1 MALCGGLFAGEQSWG
16 ISDNNNNVNSGWGTY
31 ERDQPENTKEQKTIS
46 ETKPSLGNEIN
57 KPEEKKSDKEDTKQD
72 QNPWVTNGNNEEKA
86 KTSVEQSSWGVTSS
100 NDNQQTYNWGGNG
113 SSDNKDTG
121 NWGTTTTNNN
131 QTNSWGTNDNNN
143 QTSNWNQSN
152 NDKQQDWGDINFGF
166 GNDNNK

>member
-1 MALCGGLFAGEQSWG
+1 MKQGLTTEAV
-16 ISDNNNNVNSGWGTY
+16 DDP
-31 ERDQPENTKEQKTIS
+31 RR
-46 ETKPSLGNEIN
+46 LEIYGSN

-131 QTNSWGTNDNNN
+131 QKF
-143 QTSNWNQSN
+143 QFY
-152 NDKQQDWGDINFGF
+152 IF
-166 GNDNNK
+166 